1 VHFGFW
7 ISVTECPALLYRDV
21 CSDGPTRS
29 CHAILGAKRSKEKF
43 MRKVSPATLQK
54 KSATLLVL
62 VSVCGV
68 AASNASPKHSPPKP
82 ATPPTKIIAHLVL
95 SGGPARQMF
104 LREQNGNEYLLI
116 RQTSE
121 SGVTV
126 INVTKPTHPSIVKQT
141 TWPNDTS
148 RGNLEIVGGD
158 LALEE
163 TPEPTG
169 RTLTSSDSK
178 ETVQVLDLSDA
189 TNPVLLESFSGVTS
203 VLNDAGHNL
212 VYITNNDGLWILRR
226 QTDRSIVDQPHRCM
240 SGDASNEIAS
250 CQ

>member
-1 VHFGFW
+1 MKK
-7 ISVTECPALLYRDV
+7 I
-21 CSDGPTRS
+21 
-29 CHAILGAKRSKEKF
+29 
-43 MRKVSPATLQK
+43 SPATLQK
-54 KSATLLVL
+54 KGAALLVL
-62 VSVCGV
+62 VSVLGV
-68 AASNASPKHSPPKP
+68 TASDASPKHLPAKP
-82 ATPPTKIIAHLVL
+82 ATPPAKVIAHLVL

-121 SGVTV
+121 TGITV
-126 INVTKPTHPSIVKQT
+126 VDVTKPTHPSIVKRT
-141 TWPNDTS
+141 TWSNDTS
-148 RGNLEIVGGD
+148 RGNLEIVGDG

-169 RTLTSSDSK
+169 RTLTSGNSK

-203 VLNDAGHNL
+203 VLNDAVHNL
-212 VYITNNDGLWILRR
+212 VYITNDDGLWVLRR
-226 QTDRSIVDQPHRCM
+226 QTDRSIVDQLHRCM
-240 SGDASNEIAS
+240 SEDASNEIAS